1 MTTVDQTYTRAGLAL
16 GAALHQLALDALARG
31 VGQAMPT
38 NAQYLSEHQLGAGT
52 IQRALGFLAE
62 RGALGV
68 TSHGHQGR
76 RVQSMDVGRLWQVG
90 GLAPVSVAM
99 PPEGPE
105 EIGRLQT
112 ALAQGLTD
120 LGIPHMMHHLRGGV
134 LRLAAVQAGEHDIS
148 VTSTRAAEEANARA
162 TAQGLPA
169 TLVRKLGPGTFYG
182 PGSLVSVRRSGAV
195 PARQARVAIDPDSPD
210 HVALTRAEFPLSG
223 GATYVEIAF
232 TSVPAAVLRNEVDV
246 GIWHRQESIIPLEL
260 AGLSTSPLTRP
271 EAIQTWESL
280 SSAVLTGWTGRPE
293 LAAVL
298 AALDLAS
305 D

>member
-1 MTTVDQTYTRAGLAL
+1 MTDVDQTYTRAGLAL

-62 RGALGV
+62 RGALGI

-76 RVQSMDVGRLWQVG
+76 RVQSMDVGRLWQLG
-90 GLAPVSVAM
+90 GLAPVRVAM

-120 LGIPHMMHHLRGGV
+120 LGIPHMVHHLRGGV

-148 VTSTRAAEEANARA
+148 VTSARAAQEANAGA
-162 TAQGLPA
+162 PHGLPA
-169 TLVRKLGPGTFYG
+169 SLVRKLGPGTFYG
-182 PGSLVSVRRSGAV
+182 PGSLVSVRRAGAV
-195 PARQARVAIDPDSPD
+195 PDRQPRVAIDPDSPD
-210 HVALTRAEFPLSG
+210 HVALTRAEFTPSEG
-223 GATYVEIAF
+223 TTYVEIPF
-232 TSVPAAVLRNEVDV
+232 TSVPAAVLRNEVEV

>member
-62 RGALGV
+62 RDALGI

-76 RVQSMDVGRLWQVG
+76 RVQSMDVGRLWQLG

-105 EIGRLQT
+105 EIDRLQT

-134 LRLAAVQAGEHDIS
+134 LRLAAVQRGEHDIS
-148 VTSTRAAEEANARA
+148 VTSARAAQEANAGVA
-162 TAQGLPA
+162 HGLPA
-169 TLVRKLGPGTFYG
+169 SLVRTLGPGTFYG
-182 PGSLVSVRRSGAV
+182 PGSLVSVRRTGAV
-195 PARQARVAIDPDSPD
+195 PARQQRVAIDPDSPD
-210 HVALTRAEFPLSG
+210 HVALTRAEFPLG
-223 GATYVEIAF
+223 EGTTYVEIAF
-232 TSVPAAVLRNEVDV
+232 TSVPAAVLRNEVEV

-260 AGLSTSPLTRP
+260 AGLSTSPLTRR

-280 SSAVLTGWTGRPE
+280 SNAVLTGWTGRPE